1 MAKKAGT
8 TGKGGLVD
16 RVYAVLALTY
26 FLIATLMLMLLA
38 LAIVGIAI
46 WEGVLR
52 LLEGKMMEAVL
63 DAIAALI
70 IGFAIMETANFVAE
84 EELIR
89 KRELRSSRE
98 SRRSLTKF
106 ITILVIA
113 MSLEALVMVFRS
125 SSTDPQTMIYP
136 TALFAVAM
144 FALLALGAYQW
155 MSSRVAADGHNAE
168 KAEPGSG

>member
-1 MAKKAGT
+1 MTKEAGT

-16 RVYAVLALTY
+16 RVYTVLALTY

-106 ITILVIA
+106 ITILDRKSV
-113 MSLEALVMVFRS
+113 V
-125 SSTDPQTMIYP
+125 
-136 TALFAVAM
+136 
-144 FALLALGAYQW
+144 
-155 MSSRVAADGHNAE
+155 
-168 KAEPGSG
+168 

>member
-16 RVYAVLALTY
+16 RVYTVLALTY

-70 IGFAIMETANFVAE
+70 IGFAIMETANFVNCA
-84 EELIR
+84 R
-89 KRELRSSRE
+89 RASRAARSPSSSPSWSSR
-98 SRRSLTKF
+98 
-106 ITILVIA
+106 
-113 MSLEALVMVFRS
+113 
-125 SSTDPQTMIYP
+125 
-136 TALFAVAM
+136 
-144 FALLALGAYQW
+144 
-155 MSSRVAADGHNAE
+155 
-168 KAEPGSG
+168 